1 MCRND
6 ARDRVDEHVMEKVY
20 GGHDG
25 QCCKIAINLGV
36 FYSSAVSN
44 ARGAMSRGST
54 ARVLNARDAW
64 DARLAAR
71 REHRATR
78 FAVKTLV
85 VAFVAAIA
93 STVGSSDLARTDA
106 SPRLGRSLAGEP
118 PRSTAAALHGG
129 DHDPAA
135 RDARPARW
143 QEDPCS
149 GAAVD
154 AARDKCAW
162 VTERC
167 ASSGADSWVDWR
179 RFHYCTMASHP
190 RLSLLVL
197 TLVVLLAFLVLGETA
212 EEYFCPQVRE
222 MARRWRLSPSAA
234 GVTLLALGNGAPD
247 VFASLAAFS
256 DAANDHPGDI
266 LGVGEMGTG
275 VIVAVVSAGLFVSG
289 LVVGVVAVVAGPFR
303 VQPAPFLFDAAA
315 YLVGLIALFAVVR
328 DGRVVRWE
336 AATLPAYYV
345 AFVAATLGAD
355 VRGRRRLDADAER
368 RKNQADVEL
377 ADGAGARAGARAAR
391 DEKERDTETDES
403 RTATEGGIGDGD
415 GDRDRSGDRDSSSES
430 SSGETSSAEP
440 SSVSP
445 WEALRGDIRAWW
457 RRARLDAESRH
468 ASRHRRRFALASTLL
483 HAPLEVCRR
492 ATIPSSDPRRW
503 NRFYAAAN
511 AALTPPILIRFAA
524 AKATTLT
531 GATDPPPWPPWAF
544 VFCAATAATTF
555 ATTRYDAPPSW
566 WRHALAP
573 AFAASVVWISGAAAE
588 LLASVAALGGGL
600 GVSPAVLGVTV
611 LAWGNSAGDLVADVV
626 VARSG
631 EPMMAVAACYSGPL
645 FNAMVGLGL
654 AFSDATAKTAPEP
667 LPLPAH
673 DAVTASFA
681 FLFVSLV
688 GSVAHV
694 ARRDFWMSKGFGW
707 SLVAFYA
714 AFVAAQVAMEFG
726 LFRR

>member
-1 MCRND
+1 
-6 ARDRVDEHVMEKVY
+6 
-20 GGHDG
+20 
-25 QCCKIAINLGV
+25 
-36 FYSSAVSN
+36 
-44 ARGAMSRGST
+44 MSRGST
-54 ARVLNARDAW
+54 ARVTNARDAW

-106 SPRLGRSLAGEP
+106 SPRLGRSLAGES

-129 DHDPAA
+129 DHDPAT

-143 QEDPCS
+143 HEDPCS

-256 DAANDHPGDI
+256 DAADDHPGDI

-355 VRGRRRLDADAER
+355 VRGRKAVSTRTPSGEKTKPTSSWRTAQTRARARER
-368 RKNQADVEL
+368 RETRRR
-377 ADGAGARAGARAAR
+377 GIPRRTSR
-391 DEKERDTETDES
+391 ERRRRGKTEMGTG
-403 RTATEGGIGDGD
+403 TATDKTATGIVV
-415 GDRDRSGDRDSSSES
+415 
-430 SSGETSSAEP
+430 GETSSAES

-457 RRARLDAESRH
+457 RRARLEAESRH

-600 GVSPAVLGVTV
+600 GISPAVLGVTV

>member
-1 MCRND
+1 MNARGCGND
-6 ARDRVDEHVMEKVY
+6 ARDRVDDWSVEKVSSRRASGVRRSRR
-20 GGHDG
+20 GGF
-25 QCCKIAINLGV
+25 L
-36 FYSSAVSN
+36 SSAVSS

-54 ARVLNARDAW
+54 ARVTNARDAW

-78 FAVKTLV
+78 FALKAVV
-85 VAFVAAIA
+85 VAFVVAIA

-106 SPRLGRSLAGEP
+106 APRLGRSLAGES

-129 DHDPAA
+129 DRDPAT
-135 RDARPARW
+135 RDARPARRD
-143 QEDPCS
+143 EDPCS

-179 RFHYCTMASHP
+179 RFHHCTMASHP
-190 RLSLLVL
+190 RLSLVL
-197 TLVVLLAFLVLGETA
+197 LSLVVLLAFFILGETA

-222 MARRWRLSPSAA
+222 LARRWRLSPAAA

-256 DAANDHPGDI
+256 DAADDHPGDI

-289 LVVGVVAVVAGPFR
+289 FVVGVVAVVAGPFR

-336 AATLPAYYV
+336 AAALLAYYV

-355 VRGRRRLDADAER
+355 ARGRKARKADGEPD
-368 RKNQADVEL
+368 ADVES
-377 ADGAGARAGARAAR
+377 AAR
-391 DEKERDTETDES
+391 DETEEETEMDERDRSAESSSETEKS
-403 RTATEGGIGDGD
+403 DGD
-415 GDRDRSGDRDSSSES
+415 GDKSDGDASEDSSSADS
-430 SSGETSSAEP
+430 SSVA
-440 SSVSP
+440 P
-445 WEALRGDIRAWW
+445 WDALRGALRAWW
-457 RRARLDAESRH
+457 RRARLEVASRH
-468 ASRHRRRFALASTLL
+468 ASRHRRRLALASTLL
-483 HAPLEVCRR
+483 LAPLEVCRR
-492 ATIPSSDPRRW
+492 ATIPSADPRRW

-511 AALTPPILIRFAA
+511 AALTPPMLIRFAA
-524 AKATTLT
+524 AKAATLA
-531 GATDPPPWPPWAF
+531 GATDPPTLPPWAF
-544 VFCAATAATTF
+544 VFFAATAATTF
-555 ATTRYDAPPSW
+555 ATTAYDAPPSW

-573 AFAASVVWISGAAAE
+573 GFAASVTWISAAAAE
-588 LLASVAALGGGL
+588 LLASVAALGGGM
-600 GVSPAVLGVTV
+600 GISPAVLGVTV
-611 LAWGNSAGDLVADVV
+611 LAWGNSAGDLVADVI
-626 VARSG
+626 VAKSG

-645 FNAMVGLGL
+645 FNAAVGLGL
-654 AFSDATAKTAPEP
+654 AFSDAAAKTAPEP

-707 SLVAFYA
+707 CLVTFYA
-714 AFVAAQVAMEFG
+714 VFVAAQVAMEF
-726 LFRR
+726 RR